1 MLTKKTFSN
10 NPVINKKGY
19 NNNNLQ
25 NVIDNMGH
33 NDQTHQDVSSML
45 NQGASIDGVSSSLDL
60 SLGEVK
66 AIKERAIKNGDV
78 KNQWDNA

>member
-10 NPVINKKGY
+10 NPVVNKKGY

-45 NQGASIDGVSSSLDL
+45 NKGVSIDGVSSSLDL